1 MRLEDGQATVEW
13 VALVL
18 VAALVLGAAA
28 ALAGREDDRG
38 LGEAVAKRIAAA
50 PDLVARGR
58 SASGTAE
65 PGSAPAPGP
74 GASAP
79 DSAASAP
86 PVPVPPPAST
96 PRAVD
101 AFRRLRGIEDVAKH
115 AWIVC
120 LGYKRWRYELENP
133 SAPNEALPLRD
144 AFDIVNGCLNPY
156 DYLLED

>member
-1 MRLEDGQATVEW
+1 MRSEAGQATVEW

-28 ALAGREDDRG
+28 ALGGREDERG
-38 LGEAVAKRIAAA
+38 LGEAVAKRI
-50 PDLVARGR
+50 LR
-58 SASGTAE
+58 SPE
-65 PGSAPAPGP
+65 
-74 GASAP
+74 
-79 DSAASAP
+79 AP
-86 PVPVPPPAST
+86 PRAAGVDAAGPARDLPPPALAVGAPPPAST

-115 AWIVC
+115 TWIVC

-133 SAPNEALPLRD
+133 MAPNESLPLGE
-144 AFDIVNGCLNPY
+144 AFGIVNGCLNPY